1 MRDLTMQ
8 DLTMAEQI
16 ARGEKCTSSNLLK
29 VACSGP
35 GESRAAI
42 SQLRVS
48 YSTTIYTNCT
58 SHSVN
63 KYIHHN

>member
-48 YSTTIYTNCT
+48 YSTTI
-58 SHSVN
+58 
-63 KYIHHN
+63 